1 MGNLFFFWRWGKG
14 GREKLF
20 CRRGFW
26 CWFSGLQM
34 CFFLCGGFLSLVC
47 EKWWKNIVYKRKNIS
62 FKRSNMIYRCKNMIY
77 KHKNIIYKGKNI
89 TFGCANI
96 VLWWKNIKTSQR
108 NIRLGCENIKNGRCN
123 WESSCFNIKWEK
135 WIWLRRRL
143 CIRERLLRRGFLR
156 IFLRFGRWNINL
168 FRRHIKVGLFLW
180 FFGWVRLRFGQRIW
194 WNLLMNLCRCW
205 DLSVSKLHIKTNSV
219 SIYFCFFPQ
228 FLEIR

>member
-1 MGNLFFFWRWGKG
+1 MKKSKTKKFFANFVNWILKDNIHPVFCQYNVICSAFCSYGLEICRSSGGKFILFWRWGKG

-20 CRRGFW
+20 CRLGFW
-26 CWFSGLQM
+26 CWCSGLQM
-34 CFFLCGGFLSLVC
+34 CFFLCGGFFSLVF
-47 EKWWKNIVYKRKNIS
+47 EWWWKNIVYKRKNIS

-77 KHKNIIYKGKNI
+77 NHENIIYKGKNI

-143 CIRERLLRRGFLR
+143 CIRERLLRRGFWH

-168 FRRHIKVGLFLW
+168 FRLRIRFGLFL
-180 FFGWVRLRFGQRIW
+180 
-194 WNLLMNLCRCW
+194 
-205 DLSVSKLHIKTNSV
+205 
-219 SIYFCFFPQ
+219 
-228 FLEIR
+228 